1 MLGAVVKEAGGLLD
15 RRFFL
20 NGLLPMLA
28 FLGCCLLTV
37 AAARGGV
44 AGAVAAWQRQ
54 GATIKTVH
62 VLAFLVVALLAA
74 AWLASAATTL
84 VRLYEGY
91 WPGRIGRP
99 LRALGLRWHRRR
111 MSALD
116 PGDDADYARLHTS
129 YPSDP
134 AEVMPTR
141 LGNILKN
148 AELHPEDRYGLD
160 AVVIW
165 PRLYPLLPEEQ
176 RAALVAARTELEFFL
191 TVSALAAVYS
201 AASGI
206 FLVVAGA
213 APGLFLL
220 CHTAGGVVALLAYRA
235 ALPSA
240 RLYGQQVKVTFDVHR
255 DLLLKA
261 TGQHDP
267 EGFDERLRWQALARH
282 WYRGIP
288 LAATFDAATF
298 EGAAGD
304 DPVPDEPPAPPRRAL
319 LPAAVV
325 LAALLLTSALGALLL
340 R

>member
-20 NGLLPMLA
+20 NGLLPVLA

-44 AGAVAAWQRQ
+44 VAAVTAWQRQ
-54 GATIKTVH
+54 DATIKTVH

-91 WPGRIGRP
+91 WPGLIGAP

-111 MSALD
+111 LGALD
-116 PGDDADYARLHTS
+116 PCDDADYARLHTS
-129 YPSDP
+129 YPGDP
-134 AEVMPTR
+134 SEVMPTR

-160 AVVIW
+160 AVVVW

-176 RAALVAARTELEFFL
+176 RAALIAARTELEFFL

-206 FLVVAGA
+206 FLLIAGA

-220 CHTAGGVVALLAYRA
+220 CHATGGAVALLTYRA

-255 DLLLKA
+255 ALLLTA
-261 TGQHDP
+261 IDRQDTADH
-267 EGFDERLRWQALARH
+267 DERLVWQALARH

-288 LAATFDAATF
+288 LAATFHAA
-298 EGAAGD
+298 ASL
-304 DPVPDEPPAPPRRAL
+304 PPDEPPPDDPPGHPRRAL
-319 LPAAVV
+319 PPTAVV
-325 LAALLLTSALGALLL
+325 LAALLATSALGTLLL

>member
-1 MLGAVVKEAGGLLD
+1 MLGTVVKEAGGLLD

-20 NGLLPMLA
+20 NGLLPVLA

-44 AGAVAAWQRQ
+44 AGAMTAWQRQ
-54 GATIKTVH
+54 DATVKTVH

-74 AWLASAATTL
+74 AWLASAATSL

-91 WPGRIGRP
+91 WPGPIGRP
-99 LRALGLRWHRRR
+99 LRAVGLRWHRNRLA
-111 MSALD
+111 ALD
-116 PGDDADYARLHTS
+116 PGDDADYARLHTG

-191 TVSALAAVYS
+191 TVSVLAAVYS

-206 FLVVAGA
+206 FLILAGA

-220 CHTAGGVVALLAYRA
+220 CHGAGGVAALLAYRA

-255 DLLLKA
+255 ALLLTA
-261 TGQHDP
+261 TGRKDT
-267 EGFDERLRWQALARH
+267 EDLDERLRWQALARH

-288 LAATFDAATF
+288 LAATYHAA
-298 EGAAGD
+298 AASPEPD
-304 DPVPDEPPAPPRRAL
+304 DPAPDETPAPSRRAL
-319 LPAAVV
+319 PPAAVV
-325 LAALLLTSALGALLL
+325 LAALLLTSALGAVLL

>member
-1 MLGAVVKEAGGLLD
+1 MLGTVVKEAGGLLD

-20 NGLLPMLA
+20 NGLLPVLA

-44 AGAVAAWQRQ
+44 AGAVNAWQRQ
-54 GATIKTVH
+54 DVTIKIIH
-62 VLAFLVVALLAA
+62 MLAFLVVALLAA

-91 WPGRIGRP
+91 WPGLIGRP
-99 LRALGLRWHRRR
+99 LRALGLRWHRNRLA
-111 MSALD
+111 ALD
-116 PGDDADYARLHTS
+116 PVDDRDYARLHTS

-134 AEVMPTR
+134 SEVMPTR

-160 AVVIW
+160 AVVVW

-176 RAALVAARTELEFFL
+176 RTALIAARTELEFFL
-191 TVSALAAVYS
+191 TVSALAAAYS
-201 AASGI
+201 ATSGI
-206 FLVVAGA
+206 FLILAGA
-213 APGLFLL
+213 DPGLFLL
-220 CHTAGGVVALLAYRA
+220 CHATGGVVALLAYRA

-255 DLLLKA
+255 ALLLTA
-261 TGQHDP
+261 IGQQDTA
-267 EGFDERLRWQALARH
+267 GIDEHLLWQALARH

-288 LAATFDAATF
+288 LAATYRAA
-298 EGAAGD
+298 AASPSPD
-304 DPVPDEPPAPPRRAL
+304 DLLLDDQSMPSRRSLPPT
-319 LPAAVV
+319 AVL
-325 LAALLLTSALGALLL
+325 LAAILITSALGAVLLQ
-340 R
+340 

>member
-1 MLGAVVKEAGGLLD
+1 MLGTVVKEAGGLLD

-20 NGLLPMLA
+20 NGLLPVLA

-44 AGAVAAWQRQ
+44 VAAMTTWQRQ
-54 GATIKTVH
+54 DATIKTVH
-62 VLAFLVVALLAA
+62 VLTFLIVALLAA

-91 WPGRIGRP
+91 WPGLVGRP
-99 LRALGLRWHRRR
+99 LRALGLRWHRHR
-111 MSALD
+111 SAALD
-116 PGDDADYARLHTS
+116 PGDDADYARLHAG

-134 AEVMPTR
+134 GEIMPTR

-160 AVVIW
+160 AVVVW

-176 RAALVAARTELEFFL
+176 RRTLVAARTELEFFL
-191 TVSALAAVYS
+191 TISALAAVYS

-206 FLVVAGA
+206 FLLFAGA
-213 APGLFLL
+213 APSLFLL
-220 CHTAGGVVALLAYRA
+220 CHSTGGAVALLAYRA

-255 DLLLKA
+255 ALLLTA
-261 TGQHDP
+261 IGRQDTADD
-267 EGFDERLRWQALARH
+267 DERLVWQALARH

-288 LAATFDAATF
+288 LAATFHAAANLPP
-298 EGAAGD
+298 EEPVSN
-304 DPVPDEPPAPPRRAL
+304 DPPEPPRRAL
-319 LPAAVV
+319 PPTAVV
-325 LAALLLTSALGALLL
+325 LTAFLATSTLGAVLLQ
-340 R
+340 